1 MKVISV
7 LSGPG
12 GVGKTTV
19 ATLLAYS
26 LTKRGFRVLLIDT
39 DPSAGLS
46 MLLLPERELEELEK
60 LGRTLP
66 NALEA
71 VYSEDREGGQRVRD
85 CIRSGVKFYDAELDV
100 IPSSPELSEFLG
112 RRWYDLG
119 DAAEEPLRSLLDR
132 ISGLGLGYDVV
143 LIDSIPFYE
152 ARYTRMTC
160 RASQYRVVVTTPR
173 YLDVRRTNYM
183 VKRLVGAG
191 RKGGGI
197 IKVEELSGSF
207 KLLVNKVPAGGD
219 VRELVERGE
228 WWQLGL
234 GEIIERYRMGL
245 FKKFIP
251 DREAFAIPTADMR
264 RRVGKKEPDF
274 LKVEW
279 RISGRDVKG
288 GEIVGSLTSEVVEW
302 LGLRM

>member
-46 MLLLPERELEELEK
+46 MLLLPERELEELER
-60 LGRTLP
+60 LRRTLP
-66 NALEA
+66 HALEA
-71 VYSEDREGGQRVRD
+71 AYSEDREAEQRVRD
-85 CIRSGVKFYDAELDV
+85 CIRSGVEFYDVKFDV

-119 DAAEEPLRSLLDR
+119 DAAEEPLRNLLDR
-132 ISGLGLGYDVV
+132 ISGLGLNYDVV

-173 YLDVRRTNYM
+173 HLDVRRTNYM

-191 RKGGGI
+191 GRGGGI
-197 IKVEELSGSF
+197 IRADELSRSF
-207 KLLVNKVPAGGD
+207 KLLVNKVPPHGWI
-219 VRELVERGE
+219 RELVERGE
-228 WWQLGL
+228 WRQLGL
-234 GEIIERYRMGL
+234 GEIIERYRL
-245 FKKFIP
+245 EVFKTFIP
-251 DREAFAIPTADMR
+251 DRDAFAIPTADVR
-264 RRVGKKEPDF
+264 RRRGEAPEF
-274 LKVEW
+274 LRAEW
-279 RISGRDVKG
+279 TIAKRSVRG
-288 GEIVGSLTSEVVEW
+288 GEIVDSLTGEVVEW
-302 LGLRM
+302 LGLRT